1 MAQDGT
7 VGSLTLDK
15 AQQLA
20 REQRDGICPE
30 LDPYE
35 DHRGGKHGFG
45 LATDPYAHDRGLAEL
60 SEHLKH
66 ASPAQR
72 QEMQRILDKQCHMAR
87 DDGD

>member
-7 VGSLTLDK
+7 VGGLTLDK
-15 AQQLA
+15 VHQSA
-20 REQRDGICPE
+20 RGQREGICPE
-30 LDPYE
+30 FDPYE

-45 LATDPYAHDRGLAEL
+45 LATDPYAHERGLAEL
-60 SEHLKH
+60 SEHLKR

-72 QEMQRILDKQCHMAR
+72 QEMQRILEKHRQRAR